1 MAPWMSVPTEA
12 LTCVKALAVPRRSS
26 LMGAVT
32 ARQQS
37 APPSPAS
44 VTTCVVGTN
53 EPARKRLGRVL
64 AEAGFRIQGGAP
76 SRQTALILLLLSD
89 ATDAERIGA
98 VRRIADE
105 YPDALILIVV
115 SYDASNAS
123 LRRALIAGVSGI
135 VHDDNLE
142 LTLVPTA
149 SAVLAGQ
156 LSVPTALGRQIAPRP
171 LSHREKQILALVMA
185 GCTNR
190 QIADKLY
197 LAESTVKTHLSSAF
211 RKLDAR
217 SRSEA
222 VSKITDPDS
231 GYGVNFLEVSNG
243 DRIATG

>member
-1 MAPWMSVPTEA
+1 
-12 LTCVKALAVPRRSS
+12 
-26 LMGAVT
+26 MGVVT

>member
-1 MAPWMSVPTEA
+1 MAPWMFVPTEA
-12 LTCVKALAVPRRSS
+12 LTCVKALAVPTRSS
-26 LMGAVT
+26 LMGVVT